1 MIFYHSNDCKIQLIQ
16 IASVENTSPWNA
28 YDSSWTRQQAQ
39 NNVMART
46 MMPSRYPIVAST
58 PQGFKRRSQQLMTEA
73 QVRNYSQNSITL
85 NLIKKNLPLQSLP
98 LGVPPFRKLSPPK
111 FSSRK
116 GSVSSQSKVPDFQA
130 LPSSIT
136 SQQLV
141 QPTKIEYYPK
151 ESYPDVDLKG
161 HTVAELAA
169 IAGVSEEY
177 IRTAIKI
184 RQQQMMKEKLNPSTT
199 SPATVQPP
207 ISKSPTTTTS
217 RSTTRLATE
226 KLLLVTPS
234 SSIKSPSID
243 EEKYINHKKETKL
256 SMPKK
261 KAHNTKK
268 VVHYGQKVSV
278 DGVFM

>member
-1 MIFYHSNDCKIQLIQ
+1 MIVKFSWFRSHLSKIPAHGMHTTAHGPDSKLRIMSWHAQWCHRDILSSHRHLK
-16 IASVENTSPWNA
+16 ASSDA
-28 YDSSWTRQQAQ
+28 HSSWWPKLRWEIIHTTHHNESHQ
-39 NNVMART
+39 
-46 MMPSRYPIVAST
+46 
-58 PQGFKRRSQQLMTEA
+58 
-73 QVRNYSQNSITL
+73 
-85 NLIKKNLPLQSLP
+85 KNLPLQSLP